1 MTTMEDQIKT
11 ALRNIAA
18 TATEIAET
26 IDADP
31 AEVQATLIEMD
42 DAGDVLMR
50 NGWYRLSEHAKGENN
65 D

>member
-1 MTTMEDQIKT
+1 MT
-11 ALRNIAA
+11 LRNKIAETIRDVA
-18 TATEIAET
+18 ASAVEIAET

-50 NGWYRLSEHAKGENN
+50 NGWYRMSEHAKGENN

>member
-1 MTTMEDQIKT
+1 MTTMKDQIKT
-11 ALRNIAA
+11 TLRNIAA

-26 IDADP
+26 IKADP

-50 NGWYRLSEHAKGENN
+50 NGWYRLSEHGKEQT
-65 D
+65 DD